1 MKLALGP
8 PPPSAKVAFYFTPL
22 RTFVAQQSFVENDIG
37 IMGNVLAISNYLYL
51 QFATN
56 ENIITL
62 DTGPLTVIAAGF
74 YYERALL
81 SSAAINVIKR

>member
-1 MKLALGP
+1 MSHQDQLHPRQK
-8 PPPSAKVAFYFTPL
+8 SHFTPL

-37 IMGNVLAISNYLYL
+37 ILGNVLAISNYLYL
-51 QFATN
+51 QIATN

>member
-8 PPPSAKVAFYFTPL
+8 ELHPRQKSHFTPP

-74 YYERALL
+74 YYERAVL

>member
-1 MKLALGP
+1 
-8 PPPSAKVAFYFTPL
+8 
-22 RTFVAQQSFVENDIG
+22 
-37 IMGNVLAISNYLYL
+37 MGNVLAISNYLYL

>member
-1 MKLALGP
+1 
-8 PPPSAKVAFYFTPL
+8 
-22 RTFVAQQSFVENDIG
+22 
-37 IMGNVLAISNYLYL
+37 MGNVLAISNYLYL

-81 SSAAINVIKR
+81 SSTAINVIKR

>member
-8 PPPSAKVAFYFTPL
+8 ELHPRQKSHFTPPG
-22 RTFVAQQSFVENDIG
+22 TFVAQQSFVENDIG

>member
-1 MKLALGP
+1 
-8 PPPSAKVAFYFTPL
+8 
-22 RTFVAQQSFVENDIG
+22 
-37 IMGNVLAISNYLYL
+37 MGNVLALSNYLYL
-51 QFATN
+51 QIATN
-56 ENIITL
+56 ENIVTS